1 MEARDSHIVWIIG
14 AIKHDF
20 WFDQIY
26 EALNYCE
33 WVNEWK
39 GSRPFDTEDYFRFE
53 LTDDEGNEHMF
64 TSLDVEIEL
73 KSMWYEGI
81 QSFEESQQVDQE
93 VIDTLIQRIIY
104 GELVYG

>member
-14 AIKHDF
+14 AIKYDF

-26 EALNYCE
+26 EALNHCE

-39 GSRPFDTEDYFRFE
+39 GRCAEDAKDYFKFE
-53 LTDDEGNEHMF
+53 LTDDEGKEHWF
-64 TSLDVEIEL
+64 TSVDVLNEL
-73 KSMWYEGI
+73 RCMWYEGI

>member
-26 EALNYCE
+26 EALNHCE

-39 GSRPFDTEDYFRFE
+39 GSWAEDAKDYFRFT
-53 LTDDEGNEHMF
+53 LTDDEGKEHLF
-64 TSLDVEIEL
+64 TSVDVELEL
-73 KSMWYEGI
+73 KTMWYEGV